1 MRTLKKA
8 ALLVLTI
15 ASLGSAAGMV
25 NAGVTSSRD
34 IFTTGG
40 HTMGTRDPFTDG
52 GHTTATRDLFSDGAH
67 TTGTRDTFTDGS
79 HTGGNARRF
88 HRRHLIAGRWHF
100 RSVGLRNTGAGPA
113 AETSRTLGSF
123 TSGDYDKLFAWS
135 EASAQ

>member
-1 MRTLKKA
+1 VLGTSIHDTAIRDDGFVIAQSCLGGEPLPTLIMQAHSEPITLKRRNKMRTLKKA

-79 HTGGNARRF
+79 HTGGTRDA
-88 HRRHLIAGRWHF
+88 
-100 RSVGLRNTGAGPA
+100 
-113 AETSRTLGSF
+113 F
-123 TSGDYDKLFAWS
+123 TDGI
-135 EASAQ
+135 

>member
-8 ALLVLTI
+8 ALLVMTI
-15 ASLGSAAGMV
+15 ASLGSAAGMA

-34 IFTTGG
+34 IFTAGG

-79 HTGGNARRF
+79 HA
-88 HRRHLIAGRWHF
+88 AGRD
-100 RSVGLRNTGAGPA
+100 A
-113 AETSRTLGSF
+113 F
-123 TSGDYDKLFAWS
+123 TEGI
-135 EASAQ
+135 